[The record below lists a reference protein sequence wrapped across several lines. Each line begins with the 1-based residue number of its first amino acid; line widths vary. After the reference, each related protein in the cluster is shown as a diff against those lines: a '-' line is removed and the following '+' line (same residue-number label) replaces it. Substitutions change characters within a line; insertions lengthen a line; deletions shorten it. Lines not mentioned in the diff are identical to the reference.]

1 MKQSTSAP
9 HSTDLTAASVPEDLS
24 PSGRR
29 RASIYAHPGRRITF
43 AAAILS
49 AATMIVLGGWAFLEP
64 SSFAEFISYAPY
76 NRHLVHD
83 AGAFQVGIGIGV
95 TVLLALAWN
104 DALLV
109 ALTGFAVAS
118 GLHTISHSIDRHL
131 GGHDSDVPVLG
142 LFTLIALIGIAA
154 SIPRRKR

>member
-1 MKQSTSAP
+1 VGKECEPAR
-9 HSTDLTAASVPEDLS
+9 VLS
-24 PSGRR
+24 
-29 RASIYAHPGRRITF
+29 HQ
-43 AAAILS
+43 
-49 AATMIVLGGWAFLEP
+49 VLGMGP
-64 SSFAEFISYAPY
+64 K
-76 NRHLVHD
+76 D
-83 AGAFQVGIGIGV
+83 AGAFQVGIGV

-118 GLHTISHSIDRHL
+118 GLHTISHSIDRHM